1 LSWSVFQQNRAPARR
16 SASPDGGHAL
26 NEHSG
31 AIFWTSESSSELHI
45 RSNSTR
51 DCGLVVNANGPSWHR
66 ICFKEI
72 ELYSTRKEQPMK
84 IAKSIIHPAI
94 DPRVSDRSALSSE
107 KLNSAVGFV
116 ILVCL
121 LATASLSEAAP
132 PVFITTPPAVSG
144 VTTSAQGSPSV
155 STDLNQTA
163 LTQIISQ
170 LNQHDSQINAASAQT
185 FAQPTLFERS
195 HITAIRRSK

>member
-1 LSWSVFQQNRAPARR
+1 
-16 SASPDGGHAL
+16 
-26 NEHSG
+26 
-31 AIFWTSESSSELHI
+31 
-45 RSNSTR
+45 
-51 DCGLVVNANGPSWHR
+51 
-66 ICFKEI
+66 
-72 ELYSTRKEQPMK
+72 MK

-107 KLNSAVGFV
+107 KLNSAVRFV

-144 VTTSAQGSPSV
+144 VTTSAQAQGSPSV

-163 LTQIISQ
+163 MTQIINQ

-185 FAQPTLFERS
+185 FAQPNLFEP

>member
-1 LSWSVFQQNRAPARR
+1 
-16 SASPDGGHAL
+16 
-26 NEHSG
+26 
-31 AIFWTSESSSELHI
+31 
-45 RSNSTR
+45 
-51 DCGLVVNANGPSWHR
+51 
-66 ICFKEI
+66 
-72 ELYSTRKEQPMK
+72 MK

-107 KLNSAVGFV
+107 KLNSAVRFV

-144 VTTSAQGSPSV
+144 VTTSAQAQGSPSV

-163 LTQIISQ
+163 MTQIINQ

-185 FAQPTLFERS
+185 FAQPPLFERS

>member
-1 LSWSVFQQNRAPARR
+1 
-16 SASPDGGHAL
+16 
-26 NEHSG
+26 
-31 AIFWTSESSSELHI
+31 
-45 RSNSTR
+45 
-51 DCGLVVNANGPSWHR
+51 
-66 ICFKEI
+66 
-72 ELYSTRKEQPMK
+72 MK

-163 LTQIISQ
+163 MTQIISQ

-195 HITAIRRSK
+195 HITAIRRSR